1 VSRHQRAI
9 RAIAVP
15 LDAQTIVNDLQTG
28 ETFHD
33 RSSTIDGLREQF
45 PNHQIVRWQGS
56 SVIEDA
62 TQTGA
67 LLILSADASADEVIE
82 QAGQI
87 FTEARQA
94 QFRAAAALYTA
105 IEHAHRSGIS
115 ELQISKLAGVDRMT
129 VRRALGK
136 R

>member
-1 VSRHQRAI
+1 MSAI

-33 RSSTIDGLREQF
+33 RSSTIDALREQF

-67 LLILSADASADEVIE
+67 LLILNADASADEVIT
-82 QAGQI
+82 QAGQM
-87 FTEARQA
+87 FMEARQA
-94 QFRAAAALYTA
+94 QFRSASALYTA